1 MAITLTGFAQAL
13 IMNISA
19 IAAMNDP
26 QLKLTPT
33 GFLKML
39 IANNATTQ
47 ISNIDSLRSGMDK
60 SIKLR
65 YLQRGLESDVTDQ
78 DNCDTNLGAAWK
90 ETEITHPLYSKIGI
104 FISDD
109 DFRKYQDEAVQT
121 LSTGNPSATM
131 MRGLYEVLL
140 SKLIGLIGKID
151 DNLVAAQASK
161 WGGNAAYATVPGT
174 NPTTSQN
181 ITLGTTATLDG
192 GIVKL
197 QEDALINEINDKL
210 LICGNGLVT
219 RYDIYNRAKSG
230 IDNGGFGKL
239 LMEAYYDP
247 RTISKWGKD
256 FFGAFAKGAVGFVDY
271 QRYVGAFAGEKGG
284 SIFFT
289 LPVPVEIDGQLSS
302 LNFDCQLKYNDCPTL
317 GSPRGWHLI
326 VSKSYGLFNLPNDCF
341 AETDVLNGV
350 NGSFLY
356 KAVAG

>member
-19 IAAMNDP
+19 IASVNDP

-39 IANNATTQ
+39 LANNASTQ
-47 ISNIDSLRSGMDK
+47 INNLAALRNGQEK
-60 SIKLR
+60 TIKLR
-65 YLQRGLESDVTDQ
+65 YLQRGLESEVSDQ
-78 DNCDTNLGAAWK
+78 DDCDTPLGATWK
-90 ETEITHPLYSKIGI
+90 ETEIKHPLYSKIGI

-109 DFRKYQDEAVQT
+109 DFSKYQDEAVTT
-121 LSTGNPSATM
+121 LSTGSPSATM

-151 DNLVAAQASK
+151 DNLIAAQAAK
-161 WGGNAAYATVPGT
+161 WGGNAAYATAVGT
-174 NPTTSQN
+174 NPTAAQT
-181 ITLGTTATLDG
+181 ITLGTTASLDG

-219 RYDIYNRAKSG
+219 RYDIYNRAKNG
-230 IDNGGFGKL
+230 VDNNGFGKL

-256 FFGAFAKGAVGFVDY
+256 FFGAFAKGTIGFVDFNK
-271 QRYVGAFAGEKGG
+271 YVGAYAGEKGG
-284 SIFFT
+284 SLFFT
-289 LPVPVEIDGQLSS
+289 LPIPVDIDGQLSS
-302 LNFDCQLKYNDCPTL
+302 ISFDCQLKYNDCPTEDH
-317 GSPRGWHLI
+317 PRGWQLI
-326 VSKSYGLFNLPNDCF
+326 VGKTYGLFNLPNDSF
-341 AETDVLNGV
+341 ASTDVLNGV